1 VPPVPGQAAQP
12 PGPSKPAPQPSAPPT
27 VEEPTPA
34 PPAEAAGPAE
44 GAAPEQP
51 EPSPEP
57 TRQRSERA
65 NAPAPAD
72 DPALGRYVRE
82 IQKMGARA
90 LDDRQVPEAARAKGW
105 SGTAQI
111 EVRFAEG
118 GYIRSIV
125 LAQSSGRAEFDAH
138 ALAIARGIM
147 FPHVPKELASRDF
160 SARFAIAYKARK
172 PR

>member
-1 VPPVPGQAAQP
+1 M
-12 PGPSKPAPQPSAPPT
+12 
-27 VEEPTPA
+27 
-34 PPAEAAGPAE
+34 
-44 GAAPEQP
+44 
-51 EPSPEP
+51 
-57 TRQRSERA
+57 
-65 NAPAPAD
+65 
-72 DPALGRYVRE
+72 GRYVRE
-82 IQKMGARA
+82 IQKMGTRA

-125 LAQSSGRAEFDAH
+125 LAQSSGRAEFDTH

-147 FPHVPKELASRDF
+147 FPHVPKELAARDF